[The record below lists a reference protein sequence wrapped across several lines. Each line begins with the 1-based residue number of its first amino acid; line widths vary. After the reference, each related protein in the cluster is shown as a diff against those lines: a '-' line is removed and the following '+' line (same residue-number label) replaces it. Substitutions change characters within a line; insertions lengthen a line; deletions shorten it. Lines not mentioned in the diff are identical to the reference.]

1 MALARLKGCHKS
13 KSTPCGMLVDSSKVF
28 YSLNSSND
36 LAKTEG
42 RFASEFKKMHKVG
55 WRGCI
60 GRAPTEM
67 ELVSALQNKD
77 LVM

>member
-1 MALARLKGCHKS
+1 M
-13 KSTPCGMLVDSSKVF
+13 PVDSSKVF

-36 LAKTEG
+36 LEKTEG
-42 RFASEFKKMHKVG
+42 RFASEFKKMHEVG
-55 WRGCI
+55 WRGSI

-67 ELVSALQNKD
+67 ELVSALQSKD